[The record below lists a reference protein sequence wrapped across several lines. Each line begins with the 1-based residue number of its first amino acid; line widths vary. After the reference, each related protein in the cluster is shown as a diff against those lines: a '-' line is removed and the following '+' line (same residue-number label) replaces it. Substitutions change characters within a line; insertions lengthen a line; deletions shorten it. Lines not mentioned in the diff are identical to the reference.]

1 MCVPLDVVASGVG
14 PTWFVALLQ
23 LFPTWFDW
31 GVSYL
36 PYFLFFWHGPLVPV
50 GVVERFGLRVLPRSK
65 ISVTL
70 CGIWKVLWSW
80 SQVKISF
87 WLGFFPGLFQPATL
101 ARVLSLL
108 TSSCVTM
115 SAKGLSPRISMY
127 LGNQYASSWSVML
140 PFSSHCPSLSVLSIS
155 NWVLNSF
162 EQRSRWAAVSHILQ
176 LGHLSSG
183 HGVAEYRPTWTLVPQ
198 KPEFCLNLQILYMP
212 GLFFSARSRCSK
224 STLLNCSFGHGFFF
238 LLPKYCLATSLLAW
252 NLIAP
257 TICHLEEACV
267 STKCIYWRRPTT
279 VSIYIHISLGLS

>member
-1 MCVPLDVVASGVG
+1 MYTTRQYTTVPKAKLTPNPMPFSQGLNGPGWYYAVNKGEKCWNLIYSRYSVG
-14 PTWFVALLQ
+14 
-23 LFPTWFDW
+23 
-31 GVSYL
+31 GHCS
-36 PYFLFFWHGPLVPV
+36 H
-50 GVVERFGLRVLPRSK
+50 
-65 ISVTL
+65 
-70 CGIWKVLWSW
+70 
-80 SQVKISF
+80 
-87 WLGFFPGLFQPATL
+87 
-101 ARVLSLL
+101 
-108 TSSCVTM
+108 
-115 SAKGLSPRISMY
+115 LSPRISMY
-127 LGNQYASSWSVML
+127 LGIQYASSWSVMP

-267 STKCIYWRRPTT
+267 SAKCIYWRRPPT
-279 VSIYIHISLGLS
+279 VSIYIAISLGLRYFP